1 MITIDNYPWSCFEW
15 KMCSIF
21 PSQHMMHSHKCFHGG
36 KTREIAS
43 KEKYLIFHLKRCIAA
58 CRGGGVKVFFNHR
71 NHFHLFISQLITLRT
86 AVVESIFFA
95 HFKLHSTNQLDANRV
110 LWIFIPLNSSDGMK
124 PCNSIVNWI

>member
-1 MITIDNYPWSCFEW
+1 MITIPEAVSNEKCVQF
-15 KMCSIF
+15 F
-21 PSQHMMHSHKCFHGG
+21 PHSTWCIPTNAFTVEK
-36 KTREIAS
+36 REIAS

-71 NHFHLFISQLITLRT
+71 NRFHLFILQLITLRT